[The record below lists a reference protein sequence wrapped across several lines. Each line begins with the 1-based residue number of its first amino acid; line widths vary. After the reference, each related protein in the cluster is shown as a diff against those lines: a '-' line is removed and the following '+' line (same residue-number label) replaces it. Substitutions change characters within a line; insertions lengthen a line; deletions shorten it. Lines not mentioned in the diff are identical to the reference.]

1 MGRLFYWLSC
11 RHSFSGNGLMTDLT
25 MLAPVFALIFW
36 TFFVLLQIPIA
47 RFRAAFKREV
57 KASDF
62 KLGESASVPAHVC
75 LPNRN
80 YMNLLELPVL
90 FYVLCLVVV
99 VTGISSPAYAIV
111 AWAYVMLRVLHS
123 IIHLGYNNV
132 VHRLSVFAISNLVL
146 LAFGCI
152 VAWRLFI

>member
-1 MGRLFYWLSC
+1 
-11 RHSFSGNGLMTDLT
+11 MTDLSI
-25 MLAPVFALIFW
+25 LKPVFALFFW
-36 TFFVLLQIPIA
+36 TFCVLLQIPIA
-47 RFRAAFKREV
+47 RFRAAFKGEV
-57 KASDF
+57 KARDF
-62 KLGESASVPAHVC
+62 KLGESSAVPEHVR

-99 VTGISSPAYAIV
+99 VTGISSPVYAIL

-123 IIHLGYNNV
+123 IIHLSYNNV
-132 VHRLSVFAISNLVL
+132 LHRLSVFAISNLVL

-152 VAWRLFI
+152 VAWHLFI

>member
-1 MGRLFYWLSC
+1 
-11 RHSFSGNGLMTDLT
+11 MTDLSI
-25 MLAPVFALIFW
+25 LKPIFALFFW
-36 TFFVLLQIPIA
+36 TFCVLLQIPIA
-47 RFRAAFKREV
+47 RFRAAFKGEV

-62 KLGESASVPAHVC
+62 RLGESESVPAHVR

-90 FYVLCLVVV
+90 FYVLCLVVA
-99 VTGISSPAYAIV
+99 VTGISSPVFV
-111 AWAYVMLRVLHS
+111 ALAWVYVVLRVLHS
-123 IIHLGYNNV
+123 IIHLSYNNV
-132 VHRLSVFAISNLVL
+132 LHRLFVFAISNFLL